1 MSEERITL
9 FAEIL
14 LPLPI
19 PGAFTYRVPLE
30 LNQKAKVGQRA
41 VVQFGKTKI
50 MSGLITSLTTEVPDC
65 DNVKYLLDI
74 LDDDPVVNENQL
86 QIWDWIS
93 SYYLCYPGEVMQAAL
108 PSALKLSSESKIMLS
123 EDFEVDSMTLSDN
136 EYLIVEALQ
145 VQPQLTI
152 TEVSKIIGYK
162 KVMPL
167 IKTMIEK
174 KIVVMQEE
182 LQQKYKARYERYVR
196 LSNTYREDDKMQE
209 LMDNL
214 SKRAYKQLELLMAF
228 LVLGGSADNDVL
240 ASDLLKKADA
250 TSSILSALVDKGVFE
265 TYQKRIS
272 RLKEYKALTDVSS
285 IVFTEK
291 QQEAYD
297 AIHQGFEEDKPVLLH
312 GVTASGKTEIY
323 IKLIQ
328 EALDEGR
335 QVLYLLPE
343 IALTEQIINRLKK
356 YFGDKVGVYHSR
368 YDNNERV
375 EIWQQVMNFRSRDAL
390 NASTSKMDTFNVS
403 VQVQG
408 GQRYSSNVLS
418 SKFQII
424 IGSRSAVFL
433 PFSDLGLIIVDEE
446 HDSSFKQIDPAPRY
460 SARDLAAVMS
470 KMFHARL
477 LLGSATPSFESYF
490 NAKQNKYH
498 LVTLSQRY
506 GGVEMPEIIVD
517 DLRVETRRK
526 TMQANFGKTLVDN
539 MNKTLEEKNQVILFQ
554 NRRGFSLRIE
564 CEHCNY
570 IPQCINCDVSLI
582 YHKNQNIM
590 KCHYC
595 GYTTSVPTECPNCRS
610 TDLKMHGFGTERIED
625 DLKVVFPNANSSRL
639 DLDTT
644 RTKNSY
650 QHILEQFQNK
660 ETDIL
665 VGTQMVTKGLDFD
678 SVKVV
683 GILNADNML
692 TFPDFRAYERS
703 FQLMEQVSG
712 RAGRKGEKGKVII
725 QTFQPHHPVILNV
738 MSHDYVRFYEEQMPI
753 RRQFNYPPYSRL
765 VMIKLK
771 DVDNIKLNKAA
782 SELAKILRQA
792 FKENLLGPEYPV
804 VSRVMNQYIKQMIVK
819 ISKELNSNKVKDFI
833 KKTIEDFK
841 HNSEFKSVKI
851 QIDVDPN

>member
-19 PGAFTYRVPLE
+19 PGSFTYRVPYE
-30 LNQKAKVGQRA
+30 LNDKAKVGQRA

-50 MSGLITSLTTEVPDC
+50 MSGLIVSLTTEVPDC
-65 DNVKYLLDI
+65 NNIKYLLDI
-74 LDDDPVVNENQL
+74 LDDDPVVNARQL
-86 QIWDWIS
+86 QLWNWIS

-136 EYLIVEALQ
+136 EFLIVEALQ
-145 VQPQLTI
+145 IQPQLTI

-182 LQQKYKARYERYVR
+182 LQQKYKAKYERYVR
-196 LSNTYREDDKMQE
+196 LSNAYRDEDKMHE
-209 LMDNL
+209 LMDSL

-228 LVLGGSADNDVL
+228 LVLGGSADNEVL
-240 ASDLLKKADA
+240 ASELLKKADA
-250 TSSILSALVDKGVFE
+250 TSNILSTLVDKGVFE
-265 TYQKRIS
+265 TYQKRVS
-272 RLKEYKALTDVSS
+272 RLKEYKALTDVNS
-285 IVFTEK
+285 IVLTEK

-297 AIHQGFEEDKPVLLH
+297 AIHQGFDEEKPVLLH

-356 YFGDKVGVYHSR
+356 YFGDRVGVYHSR

-375 EIWQQVMNFRSRDAL
+375 EIWQQVMNFRSQRV
-390 NASTSKMDTFNVS
+390 NEST
-403 VQVQG
+403 
-408 GQRYSSNVLS
+408 GQRVETQRLS
-418 SKFQII
+418 DSETQRLCDSKYQII

-460 SARDLAAVMS
+460 SARDLAALMS

-498 LVTLSQRY
+498 LVSLTERY

-526 TMQANFGKTLVDN
+526 TMQANFGKTLVEA

-564 CEHCNY
+564 CDHCNY
-570 IPQCINCDVSLI
+570 IPQCVNCDVSLI

-595 GYTTSVPTECPNCRS
+595 GYTASVPTECPNCHS

-625 DLKVVFPNANSSRL
+625 DLKVVFPDANSARL

-650 QHILEQFQNK
+650 QYILEQFQNK

-683 GILNADNML
+683 GVLNADNML
-692 TFPDFRAYERS
+692 SFPDFRAYERS

-712 RAGRKGEKGKVII
+712 RAGRKGDKGKVII
-725 QTFQPHHPVILNV
+725 QTYQPYHPVILNV
-738 MSHDYVRFYEEQMPI
+738 MSHDYVKFYEEQMPI

-782 SELAKILRQA
+782 SELAKIFRHV
-792 FKENLLGPEYPV
+792 FMENLLGPEYPI
-804 VSRVMNQYIKQMIVK
+804 VSRVKNQYIKQMIIK
-819 ISKELNSNKVKDFI
+819 ISKELNSNKVKDYI
-833 KKTIEDFK
+833 KNTIEDFK
-841 HNSEFKSVKI
+841 HNNEFKSVKI
-851 QIDVDPN
+851 QIDVDPS

>member
-1 MSEERITL
+1 MSEERVTL

-19 PGAFTYRVPLE
+19 PGTYTYRVPFE

-50 MSGLITSLTTEVPDC
+50 MSGLIISLTEEVPDC
-65 DNVKYLLDI
+65 TSIKYLLDI

-86 QIWDWIS
+86 KLWQWIA
-93 SYYLCYPGEVMQAAL
+93 SYYLCYLGDVMQVAL

-123 EDFEVDSMTLSDN
+123 DEFVLDSMALSDN
-136 EYLIVEALQ
+136 EFLIVEALQ
-145 VQPQLTI
+145 IQPQLTI

-162 KVMPL
+162 KIMPL
-167 IKTMIEK
+167 VKTMIEK
-174 KIVVMQEE
+174 KIIVMQEE
-182 LQQKYKARYERYVR
+182 LQQKYKAKYERYVR
-196 LSNTYREDDKMQE
+196 LTNTYRNEDAMRE
-209 LMDNL
+209 LMDTL

-228 LVLGGSADNDVL
+228 FVLGGSADNDVI
-240 ASDLLKKADA
+240 ASDLLKKANA
-250 TSSILSALVDKGVFE
+250 TSSILATLVDKGVFE
-265 TYQKRIS
+265 SYQKRVS
-272 RLKEYKALTDVSS
+272 RLKEYKALTDVST
-285 IVFTEK
+285 INLTEK
-291 QQEAYD
+291 QQEAYEE
-297 AIHQGFEEDKPVLLH
+297 IHKGFEEEKPVLLH

-328 EALDEGR
+328 EAIDEGK

-356 YFGDKVGVYHSR
+356 YFGDSVGVYHSR

-375 EIWQQVMNFRSRDAL
+375 EIWQQVMNFRSQH
-390 NASTSKMDTFNVS
+390 STVNGQQMLTSE
-403 VQVQG
+403 VQKPIAK
-408 GQRYSSNVLS
+408 SLS
-418 SKFQII
+418 SKYQII

-433 PFSDLGLIIVDEE
+433 PFTDLGLIIVDEE

-460 SARDLAAVMS
+460 SARDLAVLMS

-477 LLGSATPSFESYF
+477 LMGSATPSFESYY
-490 NAKQNKYH
+490 NARQNKYH
-498 LVTLSQRY
+498 LVTITERY

-517 DLRVETRRK
+517 DLRIETRRK
-526 TMQANFGKTLVDN
+526 TMQANFGKTLIDA

-582 YHKNQNIM
+582 YHKNQNIL

-595 GYTTSVPTECPNCRS
+595 GYTTSVPTECPSCRS

-625 DLKVVFPNANSSRL
+625 DLKVVFPEANSSRL

-650 QHILEQFQNK
+650 QYILEQFQNK
-660 ETDIL
+660 ETNIL

-712 RAGRKGEKGKVII
+712 RAGRKGDKGKVII
-725 QTFQPHHPVILNV
+725 QTYQPQHPVILNV
-738 MSHDYVRFYEEQMPI
+738 ITHDYVRFFEEQMPI

-765 VMIKLK
+765 VMIRLK
-771 DVDNIKLNKAA
+771 DVDSQKLNKAA
-782 SELAKILRQA
+782 DELAKIFRQV

-804 VSRVMNQYIKQMIVK
+804 VSRVMNQYIKQMLIK
-819 ISKELNSNKVKDFI
+819 INKDLNSTKVKEFI
-833 KKTIEDFK
+833 NKTIEDFK
-841 HNSEFKSVKI
+841 HNNDFKSVKI